1 MVVVETDSGMAG
13 RPCCSVSCSGC
24 LGGTLIDIGLDG
36 VMAVFFIGF
45 WGVSGD
51 GARSITVDALS
62 DALKEST
69 LLLSASTPDNFLE
82 FDVGKPLACSTFT
95 SVLA

>member
-1 MVVVETDSGMAG
+1 M
-13 RPCCSVSCSGC
+13 
-24 LGGTLIDIGLDG
+24 IDIGLDG
-36 VMAVFFIGF
+36 VMAAFLTGF
-45 WGVSGD
+45 WGVS

-69 LLLSASTPDNFLE
+69 LLLSAITPDNFLE